1 MGAMKTIIIAD
12 AVMGIDNVLAIAGA
26 SHGSFLLVVLGL
38 LVSVPVVVWGSG
50 VVLRLIERFPLIIY
64 GGAAVLAY
72 TAAHMIV
79 AEPVI
84 KPFFAE
90 QPPLAWGLY
99 VLVFVVV
106 LGGGWLTQRRR
117 QQPA

>member
-1 MGAMKTIIIAD
+1 MKTIVIAD

-38 LVSVPVVVWGSG
+38 LISVPVVVWGSG
-50 VVLRLIERFPLIIY
+50 VVLRLIERFPIIIY

-79 AEPVI
+79 AEPVL
-84 KPFFAE
+84 KPFFAAH
-90 QPPLAWGLY
+90 PPFKWAVY
-99 VLVFVVV
+99 VLVLLIV
-106 LGGGWLTQRRR
+106 LGGGWLVQRRR